1 MKRKDLVNIDNDDF
15 VIRIRPYQD
24 DNGSWNG
31 EIDIA
36 IISQPENT
44 LDDDDYYQMMHFCKM
59 VASSVPIMEN
69 NKKIRDIV
77 HDYVVNVVDNNIE
90 VTLEEEDEEKDE
102 VQIINNEGNVVTVN
116 FKTKGNA

>member
-102 VQIINNEGNVVTVN
+102 VQIVNNEGNVVTVN